1 MAFVSKLEKDGVTN
15 SSVHVARSTQ
25 IPYDDYYEQQFFL
38 MKEYLTYEDT
48 AKLNSFNSSD
58 KTFNKS
64 IQRYN

>member
-1 MAFVSKLEKDGVTN
+1 MAFVSKLEKDGLTM
-15 SSVHVARSTQ
+15 SSVHVAREQ
-25 IPYDDYYEQQFFL
+25 IPYEDYYEQQFFL

-58 KTFNKS
+58 KTLNKS